1 LGSDGSA
8 SDEDSLSSLD
18 LHYAVQIDADSFAEE
33 HRRLKAQISTLESQ
47 VTAIE
52 REETLRAEAVDQFT
66 LVAEL
71 LAEMNLDVILTEATA
86 EEKRILVEDLVD
98 SVFIYPDQITVQVS
112 GAPPILVALEEVGLT
127 QGCKPVVSEAVR
139 EARRNSSATS
149 HWWLDV

>member
-1 LGSDGSA
+1 
-8 SDEDSLSSLD
+8 
-18 LHYAVQIDADSFAEE
+18 
-33 HRRLKAQISTLESQ
+33 LKAQISTLESQ

-52 REETLRAEAVDQFT
+52 REEILRAEAVDQFT

-127 QGCKPVVSEAVR
+127 QGCKPVVSVAVR

-149 HWWLDV
+149 HWRLDV